1 MSSEE
6 ANAKGKKFSELTKGN
21 TLYHHLGMTGYA
33 AKRED

>member
-6 ANAKGKKFSELTKGN
+6 ANAKGEKFFEFTKRN
-21 TLYHHLGMTGYA
+21 TLYHHLCMIGYA